1 MQLSCKTLVV
11 TLQRNLKEKRIC
23 HIITNII
30 TGTTMP
36 VVLTSIMS
44 TTNTIIMKRKAV

>member
-1 MQLSCKTLVV
+1 M
-11 TLQRNLKEKRIC
+11 
-23 HIITNII
+23 NII

>member
-1 MQLSCKTLVV
+1 MT
-11 TLQRNLKEKRIC
+11 
-23 HIITNII
+23 II